1 MKEKYEHIRRR
12 FSEDLKRQLVG
23 EIDQG
28 KMRVSAIAHEYSVS
42 KNAVYQW
49 LAKYSIH
56 YRRETLVVMEKKSTE
71 SKLKALRTQVADLE
85 RKVGQKQLLVDYLEK
100 VIEIAGTDLGVDLK
114 KKSGLQSSNGSGRTS
129 KNSTGQ

>member
-12 FSEDLKRQLVG
+12 FSDDLKRQLVG

-28 KMRVSAIAHEYSVS
+28 KIRVSAVAKEYSVS

-56 YRRETLVVMEKKSTE
+56 YKRETRVVMEKLSTE
-71 SKLKALRTQVADLE
+71 SKLKALRARVAELE
-85 RKVGQKQLLVDYLEK
+85 RNVGQKQLELEYLEK
-100 VIEIAGTDLGVDLK
+100 VIEVASTELGLDIK
-114 KKSGLQSSNGSGRTS
+114 KKSGHKPLNGSVRIPKSTPGR
-129 KNSTGQ
+129 